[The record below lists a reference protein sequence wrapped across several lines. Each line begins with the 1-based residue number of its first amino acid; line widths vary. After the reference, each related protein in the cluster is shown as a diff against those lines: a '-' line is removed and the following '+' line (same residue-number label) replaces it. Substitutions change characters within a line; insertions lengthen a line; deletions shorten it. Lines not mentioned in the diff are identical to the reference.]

1 MSLKMLEA
9 LLFAALG
16 YVMGSVMNGYLL
28 PKYLKGI
35 DITKVSEDHNPG
47 TANVM
52 KYAGVPVGILCFL
65 PDFWLHRSSE
75 MPSRSGT
82 TATAERQSL

>member
-9 LLFAALG
+9 LMFAALG

-35 DITKVSEDHNPG
+35 DITKVLVE
-47 TANVM
+47 
-52 KYAGVPVGILCFL
+52 AGARIIGGCC
-65 PDFWLHRSSE
+65 
-75 MPSRSGT
+75 GT
-82 TATAERQSL
+82 TPEYIRKVAETCL